1 MPHANDSTRRTAE
14 AAVPL
19 PGETLGELV
28 GQILALESDLV
39 RLPAERCG
47 RADAWRQSRSNY
59 RNELARRMKHDGIRR
74 FSSAGPVEYIVTAAG
89 DGQVVIER
97 AEVPA

>member
-1 MPHANDSTRRTAE
+1 MSRSNGSTGQSAE
-14 AAVPL
+14 PAVPL

-47 RADAWRQSRSNY
+47 RSDAWRQSRSNY
-59 RNELARRMKHDGIRR
+59 RNELSRRMRRDGIRR
-74 FSSAGPVEYIVTAAG
+74 LHSAGLVEYIVTAVG